1 MFIFIFLI
9 QDRILLY
16 SNLSIYVRET
26 PSWRFKPRLLPPT
39 PVAEL
44 EFELRGGK
52 TCIRYMHFMHIYL
65 MYLKRKK
72 NRNNKHVK

>member
-1 MFIFIFLI
+1 MLHT
-9 QDRILLY
+9 QLY
-16 SNLSIYVRET
+16 NENSISIE
-26 PSWRFKPRLLPPT
+26 PM
-39 PVAEL
+39 AEL

-72 NRNNKHVK
+72 IKTTNMLSS

>member
-1 MFIFIFLI
+1 MLHT
-9 QDRILLY
+9 QLY
-16 SNLSIYVRET
+16 NENSISIE
-26 PSWRFKPRLLPPT
+26 PM
-39 PVAEL
+39 AEL

-72 NRNNKHVK
+72 IKTTNMLSN